1 MVVLIKRPGSSA
13 EVIKIDNK
21 LATLQKLVEGPIECV
36 YPFKNALGL
45 IVNEEGKIQDK
56 EPNFALVMDGEIYDF
71 VAGTALIVGL
81 TMDDFTDIPQNLI
94 ADIQT
99 ALNESKIHCIINNK
113 LIPAL
118 EVTTF

>member
-45 IVNEEGKIQDK
+45 IVNEEGKIQGK
-56 EPNFALVMDGEIYDF
+56 EPNFALVMNGEIYDF

-81 TMDDFTDIPQNLI
+81 TVDDFTDIPQDLI
-94 ADIQT
+94 DDIQT